1 MFGKDKK
8 EAQAGKEKQAQNF
21 YTLFQLLMNE
31 LFEYA
36 SKDGHVKMPYNVSFG
51 LIYDMIYALLFTGVD
66 QKSGKKVYFY
76 NLRIIANTFEQRR
89 SQMMADKT
97 PNSLFNWIYEVC
109 SLYINPFVYE
119 YVVNVQHR
127 GKGAADR
134 TTAHIVRRFMNKL
147 LNDPNLKYVL
157 NTIRDEKK
165 SNNSHIH

>member
-21 YTLFQLLMNE
+21 YTLLQLLMNE

-89 SQMMADKT
+89 SQMMTNKT
-97 PNSLFNWIYEVC
+97 
-109 SLYINPFVYE
+109 
-119 YVVNVQHR
+119 H
-127 GKGAADR
+127 
-134 TTAHIVRRFMNKL
+134 
-147 LNDPNLKYVL
+147 
-157 NTIRDEKK
+157 
-165 SNNSHIH
+165 